1 MKLEDIKQYFN
12 DNKDNDEVKAYLGEL
27 SAVSTDKVKGFLN
40 TDEGKRLIQPD
51 LDRYHNKSLESWK
64 ANNLDSLVEAELQK
78 RNPSKS
84 PEQLE
89 LEKLRKEIEDERK
102 ARNRE
107 VLVNKALKVA
117 KEKNLPDGI
126 IDYFIAENEEGTI
139 ENLSKLEEVFS
150 QSVQSAVDSK
160 FKENGR
166 DIDFSNPTNKTGKID
181 VDSLASQV
189 SLRQ

>member
-1 MKLEDIKQYFN
+1 MKLEDIKQFLS
-12 DNKDNDEVKAYLGEL
+12 DNKDQDDVKAYLGEL
-27 SAVSTDKVKGFLN
+27 SAVSTDKVKGFLD
-40 TDEGKRLIQPD
+40 TEEGKRLIQPK
-51 LDRYHNKSLESWK
+51 LDSYFNKGLETWK
-64 ANNLDSLVEAELQK
+64 SNNLDSIVETELQK
-78 RNPSKS
+78 RNPSKT
-84 PEQLE
+84 PEQVE

-107 VLVNKALKVA
+107 TLVNKALKVA

-126 IDYFIAENEEGTI
+126 IDYFIAENEEGTL

-166 DIDFSNPTNKTGKID
+166 DIDFSNPTKNTGKID